1 MYYVNAVLISNT
13 LRIVIQNLRSIGLT
27 LYLLNVIPAT
37 TRRRNNTQKQKP
49 IKKLQ
54 RNYQNYINVLKNRV
68 DTKAF
73 FAELW
78 NKSQAA
84 LLVFPNN
91 LQMFYPTNYCK

>member
-27 LYLLNVIPAT
+27 LYLLNVIQAT
-37 TRRRNNTQKQKP
+37 TRRRNTQKQKP
-49 IKKLQ
+49 IKKFQ
-54 RNYQNYINVLKNRV
+54 RNYQNYTNVLKNRV
-68 DTKAF
+68 GTKAF
-73 FAELW
+73 FVELW
-78 NKSQAA
+78 IKSQAA